1 MQEEAL
7 MSLRQLR
14 ESGEHKGLVISAT
27 GTGKTILCALDVRN
41 YKPTKF
47 LFIVHNESIL
57 KKARQ
62 EFIKVFPHE
71 SPQEFGLYTGTQKNK
86 SKICFATIQ
95 SLSRNDNYKTL
106 KRRIRLYS
114 FDEAHRTDAK
124 TYQIIF
130 NYFNPDFMLGMT
142 ATPERTD
149 DGNIFKLF
157 DNNIAYEIRLPKAL
171 ESKILCPFHYYGVTD
186 YVHNGIESDDFTDLK
201 DLTSEER
208 VSHIVEKANYY
219 GFSGD
224 TLRGLIFVSRKEEA
238 IEIAEMLT
246 ARNIPSKSLI
256 GSDTPNKRMKVT
268 NELIN
273 GKLNISSQ
281 STYSMKV

>member
-1 MQEEAL
+1 M
-7 MSLRQLR
+7 
-14 ESGEHKGLVISAT
+14 
-27 GTGKTILCALDVRN
+27 
-41 YKPTKF
+41 
-47 LFIVHNESIL
+47 SIL

-86 SKICFATIQ
+86 SKICFCNYSIF
-95 SLSRNDNYKTL
+95 SRNDNYKNF

-142 ATPERTD
+142 ATPEEQMMEIYS
-149 DGNIFKLF
+149 NYLIIILHMKF
-157 DNNIAYEIRLPKAL
+157 DYLKPWKAKYFAHFIIMELP
-171 ESKILCPFHYYGVTD
+171 II
-186 YVHNGIESDDFTDLK
+186 HNGIESDDFTDLK

-219 GFSGD
+219 GFQV
-224 TLRGLIFVSRKEEA
+224 IH
-238 IEIAEMLT
+238 
-246 ARNIPSKSLI
+246 
-256 GSDTPNKRMKVT
+256 
-268 NELIN
+268 
-273 GKLNISSQ
+273 
-281 STYSMKV
+281 